1 MKLQIEKWVEETRP
15 FSSEVLEL
23 FNEAVTDYKIGSY
36 RSAFIMSYLSFK
48 LTIRERIISCNYGH
62 ELDDFDQASWEKDI
76 LIPLK
81 NDDKWENKV
90 NDIVIASCSP
100 KDSRSKFGILN
111 FNNGETS
118 KTEYTYWKNTR
129 NTCVHGK
136 SGTINSSTVEAFWNY
151 LMDNLCRFY
160 VLGGEDYLLTNL
172 IDIYTYY
179 KYPNISSRD
188 QLAGILSDIS
198 TVYQDDVCRFF
209 EEFFKRITIDRTGIA
224 DEYQSFWTQII
235 RSPFENIR
243 DGFIK
248 SLAVRGDIFYK
259 LYPFFSELL
268 GRLVDNDSKF
278 IVTTLSDWLAD
289 FSDWYVRDYSIFWAV
304 LIDALSKYGDQVD
317 INKIFTDNNLHFVRY
332 LREEAHN
339 IALLNQYGVFKKM
352 IFDVSSWFFKTDAS
366 TQYENS
372 WKYQSNYMDIETC
385 FSYLEWDPTCL
396 QKLEVAISTLNN
408 SLAGRTNWASQQ
420 RGVDTLCCFGR
431 IVTNCKTKIEQI
443 AGEDKECYKNI
454 FNLLKPAEAEDPESL
469 ASVQE
474 E

>member
-172 IDIYTYY
+172 VDIYTYY

-278 IVTTLSDWLAD
+278 IVSA
-289 FSDWYVRDYSIFWAV
+289 SSKAEKAV
-304 LIDALSKYGDQVD
+304 KFILC
-317 INKIFTDNNLHFVRY
+317 
-332 LREEAHN
+332 EE
-339 IALLNQYGVFKKM
+339 
-352 IFDVSSWFFKTDAS
+352 
-366 TQYENS
+366 
-372 WKYQSNYMDIETC
+372 
-385 FSYLEWDPTCL
+385 
-396 QKLEVAISTLNN
+396 
-408 SLAGRTNWASQQ
+408 
-420 RGVDTLCCFGR
+420 
-431 IVTNCKTKIEQI
+431 
-443 AGEDKECYKNI
+443 
-454 FNLLKPAEAEDPESL
+454 
-469 ASVQE
+469 
-474 E
+474 